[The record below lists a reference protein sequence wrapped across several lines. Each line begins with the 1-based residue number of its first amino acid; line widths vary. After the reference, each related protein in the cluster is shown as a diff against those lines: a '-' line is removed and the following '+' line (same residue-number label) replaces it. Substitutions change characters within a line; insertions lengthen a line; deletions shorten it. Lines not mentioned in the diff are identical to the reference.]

1 MKIGELASKTGM
13 TASAIRFYEQSGL
26 LPAAERGGNGYRSYG
41 NAAVE
46 RLRLIQ
52 IAQAM
57 GFSLDALRSVFA
69 STEGFSKD
77 ELLGRLGT
85 RLGEID
91 KVMATLRGQRRALQ
105 ELQETLRASWA
116 AGECVDATA
125 LAAGMADRS
134 ARPTPSRAGAR
145 RLAERSAALRQA
157 RPVSRPRGSA

>member
-1 MKIGELASKTGM
+1 MKIGELASVIGM
-13 TASAIRFYEQSGL
+13 SASAIRFYEQSGL
-26 LPAAERGGNGYRSYG
+26 LPAAERGDNGYRSYG

-52 IAQAM
+52 IAQAL

-77 ELLGRLGT
+77 ELLSRLGT

-91 KVMATLRGQRRALQ
+91 KIMTTLRGQRRVLQ
-105 ELQETLRASWA
+105 DLRETLRASWA

-125 LAAGMADRS
+125 LAAGMVDRS
-134 ARPTPSRAGAR
+134 VLSIESRVGAR
-145 RLAERSAALRQA
+145 RLTERSTVP
-157 RPVSRPRGSA
+157 RPKRPTNRTRSSA

>member
-13 TASAIRFYEQSGL
+13 AASAIRFYEQTGL
-26 LPAAERGGNGYRSYG
+26 LPAAQRGDNGYRSYG
-41 NAAVE
+41 KAAVE

-52 IAQAM
+52 IAQAL

-77 ELLGRLGT
+77 ELLSGLDT

-91 KVMATLRGQRRALQ
+91 QIMATLREQRRVLQ
-105 ELQETLRASWA
+105 DLRETLRASWA
-116 AGECVDATA
+116 AGECVDATT

-134 ARPTPSRAGAR
+134 APSTKAKR
-145 RLAERSAALRQA
+145 R
-157 RPVSRPRGSA
+157 